1 MNQTTTDTTERT
13 KRKTPPDIVDKIG
26 HKSVDKLYKDVID
39 IINKSENNITF
50 DNIINITILV
60 LNKVQKFNKLNK
72 YQKKEMTVSM
82 LKWLIDEY
90 NAPGDLDKYDPYIK
104 MLISP
109 AIDNLLILKKRNI
122 FKILKKRIVCC

>member
-1 MNQTTTDTTERT
+1 MNKTTTEIN

-122 FKILKKRIVCC
+122 LKILKKKIICC